1 MRRWNAWTRRE
12 GRWAWLW
19 WDRRGRQNAELAR
32 RLYEAYEGLRRGRPR
47 GHVWLRHVRA
57 HTKVKGNEVADG
69 LAKKAAADAGFSGSG
84 RGVLKMA
91 LELYRAQGGGE
102 NLRRPPLVGQNLGVG

>member
-1 MRRWNAWTRRE
+1 M
-12 GRWAWLW
+12 
-19 WDRRGRQNAELAR
+19 
-32 RLYEAYEGLRRGRPR
+32 
-47 GHVWLRHVRA
+47 WLRHVRA
-57 HTKVKGNEVADG
+57 HTKLTGNEVADG

-84 RGVLKMA
+84 RDVQKMA